1 MNALQ
6 EKERELLEILLSVCE
21 QLKLPYYLVCG
32 SALGAVKYR
41 GFIPWDDD
49 IDVGLLRHDYE
60 ILQEKAPDLLPEG
73 VFLQNYRT
81 DPAFPLLM
89 SKLRASN
96 STFIETDK
104 AYLPIHHGVF
114 IDIFPL
120 DGYPRTALARWH
132 LELAKRVAMWK
143 YTCTLTYPKNFR
155 RVRLRSAFFRL
166 LGYHKRTAAVLSRLE
181 KLFARYSTEASDLW
195 CNHANW
201 QGKLEYAPKEQ
212 YGEGTLGEFEG
223 LRVRI
228 PKNYDAYLTQKYG
241 FWCADPPVERQKSH
255 HPCVLCDPEKPY
267 TDYIKRG

>member
-60 ILQEKAPDLLPEG
+60 ILLEKAPALLPEG

-104 AYLPIHHGVF
+104 AHLPIHHGVF
-114 IDIFPL
+114 IDFFPWTGIREQPL
-120 DGYPRTALARWH
+120 PGGIW
-132 LELAKRVAMWK
+132 
-143 YTCTLTYPKNFR
+143 
-155 RVRLRSAFFRL
+155 
-166 LGYHKRTAAVLSRLE
+166 
-181 KLFARYSTEASDLW
+181 
-195 CNHANW
+195 NW
-201 QGKLEYAPKEQ
+201 PSG
-212 YGEGTLGEFEG
+212 
-223 LRVRI
+223 
-228 PKNYDAYLTQKYG
+228 
-241 FWCADPPVERQKSH
+241 
-255 HPCVLCDPEKPY
+255 
-267 TDYIKRG
+267 